1 MGNEPLSAQTTGVWQ
16 ESSVSLS
23 NLQLPNKT
31 QNISQET
38 FNPET
43 RQSWN
48 RSSVELTVIENVF
61 FVIEE

>member
-1 MGNEPLSAQTTGVWQ
+1 MGNESLSAQTTGVWQ

-48 RSSVELTVIENVF
+48 KSCVELTVIENVF